1 MKTINAMRQY
11 IPVIILSFAMM
22 AVSVDGSAQN
32 HRKDNKSEKKNDR
45 KEYRTV
51 RSAKNDARRSGNDY
65 RYKDGKDSKK
75 QYSDRYNGKYEYNPR
90 YSKKQNHSNSNYVNH
105 PKYGRVYQR
114 FDHSPV
120 VFRHSHG
127 NYYYFG
133 NNFYSYRKGL
143 GYYVVEAPR
152 HMYFSDLPFRCE
164 RVYANGKVY
173 FRNGDLFFSYSPRGY
188 VIVPSPFQVNFSVR
202 F

>member
-11 IPVIILSFAMM
+11 FPVLILSFALI
-22 AVSVDGSAQN
+22 AVSVEGSAQN
-32 HRKDNKSEKKNDR
+32 HRKDNKSDKKNDH

-51 RSAKNDARRSGNDY
+51 RSAKNDGRKSRNDY
-65 RYKDGKDSKK
+65 QNDRKDF
-75 QYSDRYNGKYEYNPR
+75 QNRHSDRNKGDYVYNPR
-90 YSKKQNHSNSNYVNH
+90 YSKKQNHSKSSYVNH

-120 VFRHSHG
+120 VFKHSRG
-127 NYYYFG
+127 NYYY
-133 NNFYSYRKGL
+133 S
-143 GYYVVEAPR
+143 EPPR
-152 HMYFSDLPFRCE
+152 HMYFKDLPFRCE
-164 RVYANGKVY
+164 RVYANGHVY